1 MMELVSLTS
10 AEVIW
15 MMLDSDVQKV
25 SDTLTNIA
33 HKWLYLWCFDDRFIL
48 NNPLIV

>member
-1 MMELVSLTS
+1 MMESVSLTS

-25 SDTLTNIA
+25 SDALTNIA
-33 HKWLYLWCFDDRFIL
+33 HKWLYMSVVF
-48 NNPLIV
+48 

>member
-25 SDTLTNIA
+25 SDTLTNTA
-33 HKWLYLWCFDDRFIL
+33 HKYVVVHVCGVLMTGLFLTIL
-48 NNPLIV
+48 